1 MKALNTFIALL
12 FIGNVFCQKINLEQ
26 LKIQFQEL
34 PLNAQIS
41 IASIENGIVTYY
53 GFTNLGNGITA
64 IENQHALFEIGSIT
78 KVFTSTLMAALELEN
93 KINSSTTIDKLLKVK
108 LQHKPR
114 ISLLQL
120 SNHTSGLPRLPYN
133 LVNASFNPTN
143 PYQNYREADLNEN
156 LKNHLTLI
164 NSPGEQSNYSNL
176 GAAILGH
183 ALAKSQDD
191 TFENLLE
198 KYVLQPL
205 NLNST
210 FVYSKNQRDKIV
222 KSYDEKGNIISLW
235 DWDVLAGAGSMIS
248 TVFDLSQFALT
259 SLDKQVDFL
268 ELTHKPTFEINENMK
283 IARAWHISKA
293 KSGKEYVWHNGAT
306 GGYSS
311 FISMNKSD
319 KTAVIILSNIAP
331 TSPYSDIFNNFT
343 FELLEQ

>member
-1 MKALNTFIALL
+1 MKALNTIIALL
-12 FIGNVFCQKINLEQ
+12 FVANLFGQKINLEQ

-120 SNHTSGLPRLPYN
+120 SNHTAGLPRLPYN
-133 LVNASFNPTN
+133 LVNGSFNPTN
-143 PYQNYREADLNEN
+143 PYQNYREADLHEN

-210 FVYSKNQRDKIV
+210 FVYSKNQRDNIV

-259 SLDKQVDFL
+259 SLDQQVDFL

-283 IARAWHISKA
+283 IARAWHITTS
-293 KSGKEYVWHNGAT
+293 KSGGAYHWHNGAT
-306 GGYSS
+306 AGYYS
-311 FISMNKSD
+311 FISMNKIEKTGFILLSTVAPSSD
-319 KTAVIILSNIAP
+319 FAEKL
-331 TSPYSDIFNNFT
+331 TSFT
-343 FELLEQ
+343 FELLE